1 MSIKDLLLDLE
12 CFLPDTMMEYKNL
25 TGVSEKYIKSFEDLF
40 KISLPNDFKEYYT
53 LKDGSG
59 NIDLLHLL
67 IHKVSYTT
75 FSLMPM
81 QDMKKIKIYFCDHDE
96 HMEETC
102 DNFEKV
108 DKRIK
113 PYLSNKKWFPFAQT
127 KGMAMYLMLDYDPTD
142 KGTMG
147 QILCYVCE
155 PRYVYYVAPTLV
167 TLFEESIEC
176 LKVLREVEEKK

>member
-1 MSIKDLLLDLE
+1 
-12 CFLPDTMMEYKNL
+12 MMEYKNL

-40 KISLPNDFKEYYT
+40 KISLPDDFKEYYT

-59 NIDLLHLL
+59 NLNLLHIL
-67 IHKVSYTT
+67 ICKDSYAT
-75 FSLMPM
+75 FSLIPM
-81 QDMKKIKIYFCDHDE
+81 QDMTKIKVYFCDHDE
-96 HMEETC
+96 RMEKTY
-102 DNFEKV
+102 DNFEKI
-108 DKRIK
+108 DKKIK

-147 QILCYVCE
+147 QIICYVCE
-155 PRYVYYVAPTLV
+155 PRYVYYVAPTLS

-176 LKVLREVEEKK
+176 LKIVRGQEKR